1 MIGSAVAGVICTAT
15 STAANAIGV
24 GGLPGILSINSKYF
38 LSFALCMLVAVV
50 IPFVLTYIVGKSKG
64 IDRGVGVE
72 DVTLDGSNVA
82 AATAGTPESSVGAA
96 VAAVT
101 SAEAMG
107 ELTEDGTLCAAVS
120 GTVIPLSQ
128 VDDAVFASGTMGE
141 GVAIEPSAGEVVA
154 PCDASVTVMMEETG
168 HAVGLTLASG
178 LELLIHIG
186 LDTVEMNGD
195 GFTAHV
201 CKGSIVHR
209 GDPLVTFDRKKV
221 AAAGHKDTVL
231 MVVTDKGSAEKVDLT
246 TSGTAVAGVTPVIR
260 Y

>member
-1 MIGSAVAGVICTAT
+1 
-15 STAANAIGV
+15 
-24 GGLPGILSINSKYF
+24 
-38 LSFALCMLVAVV
+38 
-50 IPFVLTYIVGKSKG
+50 
-64 IDRGVGVE
+64 
-72 DVTLDGSNVA
+72 
-82 AATAGTPESSVGAA
+82 
-96 VAAVT
+96 
-101 SAEAMG
+101 
-107 ELTEDGTLCAAVS
+107 
-120 GTVIPLSQ
+120 
-128 VDDAVFASGTMGE
+128 
-141 GVAIEPSAGEVVA
+141 
-154 PCDASVTVMMEETG
+154 MMEETG

-201 CKGSIVHR
+201 RKGSIVHR
-209 GDPLVTFDRKKV
+209 GDPLVTFDRTKV